1 MDYLRYYWLEDYLF
15 STVCPRFH
23 GNGSLSAC
31 DFFSIVIWKSNRAKS
46 KIATGLLKGSHTD
59 LDKAVRA
66 LTQKIHQAD
75 NHEVQLKILIDR
87 PGIALPMA
95 TAILTVLYP
104 EEFTVY
110 DVRACDALDGFHN
123 IGNLTNPVRIWEGYE
138 EFREAMRKAT
148 PSYLSLRDK
157 DRWLWAK
164 AVVEQM
170 KRDLRNGFKKP
181 GDRSSMRVETGNG
194 S

>member
-23 GNGSLSAC
+23 GDGSLSAF

-46 KIATGLLKGSHTD
+46 RIAVGLLEGSHTD

-66 LTQKIHQAD
+66 LTQKIHEARD
-75 NHEVQLKILIDR
+75 HEERLKILIGR
-87 PGIALPMA
+87 SGIGLPMA

-110 DVRACDALDGFHN
+110 DVRACDALGGFRN
-123 IGNLTNPVRIWEGYE
+123 IGNRKDPVRIWEGYK
-138 EFREAMRKAT
+138 EFREAVRRET
-148 PSYLSLRDK
+148 PSCFSLRNK

-170 KRDLRNGFKKP
+170 ESDLRNGFKKP
-181 GDRSSMRVETGNG
+181 GDRS
-194 S
+194 